1 VKSIF
6 SNEIPGRYKMNKKQ
20 TMVKGFVIL
29 LAGLFLHGCAAAPK
43 DVQSGFLKD
52 YSQLKPGPPD
62 GADQMYIKPGADLS
76 KYRRVM
82 LDEAQFFLKKDAAQ
96 QGLQA
101 SELKELSDT
110 FHRAVF
116 EALGTAYPLVTEPGS
131 DVLRVRLAITD
142 IETSNPAMSGITT
155 VLPVGLAISV
165 AKKPTTGA
173 YTGVGGASMEA
184 EFLDSM
190 TSERLGAAIDTF
202 DGSKM
207 SGFTKLGATKEA
219 FEFWAKRL
227 RVTLDKVHGVSK

>member
-1 VKSIF
+1 
-6 SNEIPGRYKMNKKQ
+6 MNRKQ
-20 TMVKGFVIL
+20 SMIKGVVIL

-52 YSQLKPGPPD
+52 YSQLQPGPADGIDQLYTKPG
-62 GADQMYIKPGADLS
+62 MDLK

-82 LDEAQFFLKKDAAQ
+82 LDEAQFFLKKDAAN

-116 EALGTAYPLVTEPGS
+116 EALGTAYPVVTQPGS
-131 DVLRVRLAITD
+131 DVLRIRLAITD
-142 IETSNPAMSGITT
+142 VATSNPTMSGITT

-165 AKKPTTGA
+165 AKKATTGA
-173 YTGVGGASMEA
+173 HTGVGGASMEV
-184 EFLDSM
+184 EFLDS
-190 TSERLGAAIDTF
+190 TTNELLAAGIDTF

-207 SGFTKLGATKEA
+207 SGFSKLGATKEA
-219 FEFWAKRL
+219 FEFWAQRL
-227 RVTLDKVHGVSK
+227 RVTLDKAHGMSK